1 MTFDR
6 ALLLLTWF
14 TLPTGNDMC
23 TKDAFDTFTNFNLST
38 AINEFIHS
46 TAIMNVIFKG
56 IHKLFVSFQAVCI
69 SDKSFGVN
77 KCLSMLGA
85 IINFRCVI
93 VTIIIMVSVGKTVVI
108 IRSSLIIILFSMER
122 LDESQLMG

>member
-1 MTFDR
+1 
-6 ALLLLTWF
+6 
-14 TLPTGNDMC
+14 MC
-23 TKDAFDTFTNFNLST
+23 TKDVFDRFNNFNLST
-38 AINEFIHS
+38 TTNEFMHI

-93 VTIIIMVSVGKTVVI
+93 VTVIIMVSVGNIVVI
-108 IRSSLIIILFSMER
+108 IRSSLIIILFSTER
-122 LDESQLMG
+122 SDESQLMG